1 MDFVELW
8 RIYWPSWT
16 PTTIAVGI
24 VFGCL
29 LGFCFLFRT
38 IDGKMKPFQFVC
50 AMMLFTW
57 LYWVFASTVFCRT
70 EYSEYHYSLKLFWSY
85 EFMRAYPNSYML
97 QEIVLNILMLLPV
110 GVLFPVAF
118 DCRKLWVTTLFGFL
132 CTTGIELLQLIT
144 KRGLFEWDDMFHNT
158 LGVIVGYLLVTSA
171 MKMSEYGQFTDKEKS
186 GKNSGLKLHKKD
198 DRAA

>member
-1 MDFVELW
+1 MDIIELW

-16 PTTIAVGI
+16 PVTIAAGF
-24 VFGCL
+24 VFGGLFGFCL
-29 LGFCFLFRT
+29 LYRT
-38 IDGKMKPFQFVC
+38 VTGKMRPFQFFC
-50 AMMLFTW
+50 AMMLYTW

-85 EFMRAYPNSYML
+85 EFMRAYPHSYML

-118 DCRKLWVTTLFGFL
+118 DCRKISVTALFGFL
-132 CTTGIELLQLIT
+132 CSTGIELLQLFT

-158 LGVIVGYLLVTSA
+158 VGVIIGYLIVTGA
-171 MKMSEYGQFTDKEKS
+171 MKMSEGGQSIGMKKS
-186 GKNSGLKLHKKD
+186 ASSFRIHGRD